1 MAETRKYSA
10 VTIVARGPCCRA
22 VADMEG
28 KRLLSSRTPLLP
40 VPDCTMPGECRCR
53 YQKYLDRRE
62 DDDGRRFR
70 FGNEG
75 AAWYAGKQR
84 RISRGR
90 RAAD

>member
-22 VADMEG
+22 VNALEG
-28 KRLLSSRTPLLP
+28 KRLLSNRAPLLP
-40 VPDCTMPGECRCR
+40 VPDCTMPEECRCR
-53 YQKYLDRRE
+53 FQKYSDRRE
-62 DDDGRRFR
+62 DEDGRRFR

-84 RISRGR
+84 RTSRGR